1 MNTDPEKSL
10 PANHSTTD
18 ERLAGK
24 SKLSLKEFFSLGD
37 VGRYFFRSKDA
48 SKPASIN
55 VRIMHG
61 INRLAIVIFLAGVIY
76 IVVKFYI
83 L

>member
-1 MNTDPEKSL
+1 MSTESEK
-10 PANHSTTD
+10 P
-18 ERLAGK
+18 K
-24 SKLSLKEFFSLGD
+24 PKLSLKEFFSLGD
-37 VGRYFFRSKDA
+37 VGRYFFRSKEA
-48 SKPASIN
+48 NKPANVN